1 MGKKPYRNEYGT
13 DKPIVIE
20 EMTIEQC
27 KLFFEHKATCKERTC
42 SKCACNSFNF
52 ANINE
57 VCVMISS
64 RVTLRTVELLE
75 SIVKEKPPTSIPK
88 EKACIYCD
96 HYNTHL
102 GDDGYSFC
110 MCWHNF
116 TQRDGYCHNFACK
129 SVPEAVI

>member
-1 MGKKPYRNEYGT
+1 MGKNEYGT
-13 DKPIVIE
+13 DKPIIIE
-20 EMTIEQC
+20 EMTIEQI
-27 KLFFEHKATCKERTC
+27 KLFAEHRITCDERIC
-42 SKCACNSFNF
+42 DECACSSHNF
-52 ANINE
+52 A
-57 VCVMISS
+57 
-64 RVTLRTVELLE
+64 ELGSCSEITNKIITKLIE
-75 SIVKEKPPTSIPK
+75 AQDKAKEEKPITEERPK